1 MAEKINK
8 NKKPLAEEPGSKRR
22 RSTAQES
29 RAAEQ
34 ALIASETRYRRLF
47 ETAQDGFLIINAET
61 GLIVDTNPFLTDLLG
76 FSKEELL
83 GKELW
88 EIGTFKDIV
97 ANRANFEELRQKE
110 YIRYEDLPLR
120 TADGRQVNVEF
131 VSNVYEIEHR
141 KVIQCVIRDIT
152 ERKKLEEELRKH
164 REHLEEMVAE
174 RTAELTKEITKRKQA
189 EEKLKQTVAEL
200 GRSNEE
206 LQGFAHVASHDLQEP
221 LRMVASYVQLLER
234 RYKDNLDADANDF
247 INFAVDGTK
256 RMQNLIN
263 DLLSYSRVGSRGKPF
278 EPTNIEQVFEAA
290 MDNLRVAI
298 EESKAEVTH
307 EPLPTVTADEGQMVQ
322 VFQNLLSNA
331 IKFRR
336 KEPPRVHVAAEQK
349 GGEWIFSVRDNG
361 IGIEPQYFE
370 RIFIIFQ
377 RLHGQEYPGT
387 GAGLAIAKRIVE
399 HHGGRIW
406 VESEPGKGSIFYF
419 SIPVK
424 GGKQV

>member
-47 ETAQDGFLIINAET
+47 EAAQDGFLIINAET
-61 GLIVDTNPFLTDLLG
+61 GLIVDANPFLTDLLG

-88 EIGTFKDIV
+88 EIGAFKDIV

-120 TADGRQVNVEF
+120 TADVRQVNVEF
-131 VSNVYEIEHR
+131 VSIVYEVEHR

-164 REHLEEMVAE
+164 REHLEETVAE
-174 RTAELTKEITKRKQA
+174 RTAELTKEITERKQA

-200 GRSNEE
+200 GHSNEE

-263 DLLSYSRVGSRGKPF
+263 DLLSYSRVGSRSKPF